1 MTIDSGARRIID
13 VAGLRKR
20 YGAGAVSTP
29 AVDGLDLVVQQAEFV
44 SLMGPSG
51 SGKSTL
57 LNLIAGLDSPDA
69 GRVVIDGQDLSQLVD
84 RQLASLRL
92 RKIGF
97 VFQSFNLIPA
107 LTVAEN
113 VAWPLE
119 FSGYSRADVRRRVAE
134 ALERVGVPGRDRRF
148 PAEMSGGEQQRVAI
162 ARAIAPQPV
171 LLLADEPTGNLDSA
185 TGRMILDL
193 LRELNATEGM
203 TVVMVTHNV
212 FAATYGDRTLEMRD
226 GRIVRDVRT
235 PPRDDDAAGDQAEG
249 Q

>member
-1 MTIDSGARRIID
+1 MTIRENVGAI
-13 VAGLRKR
+13 VAATALCKGYGVGSAATAAVSYLDLEVR
-20 YGAGAVSTP
+20 YG
-29 AVDGLDLVVQQAEFV
+29 EFV

-57 LNLIAGLDSPDA
+57 LNLLAGLDVPDS

-84 RQLASLRL
+84 HQLADMRL

-97 VFQSFNLIPA
+97 VFQAFNLVPA

-119 FSGYSRADVRRRVAE
+119 FAGLSRADVRRRVAE
-134 ALERVGVPGRDRRF
+134 ALTKVGVTDRDRRF

-162 ARAIAPQPV
+162 ARAIAPGPI

-193 LRELNATEGM
+193 LRELNATDRM

-235 PPRDDDAAGDQAEG
+235 PPRDDDATDDLVGER
-249 Q
+249 